1 MLKLSAQ
8 VGVAVAV
15 MAGVVVVG
23 HRATESVHR
32 LMASENAAI
41 REFAEPGTVGVRVKE
56 PVEDDPFAWMHRA
69 GAEDGSSTSVLPS
82 SSSSSDPLAD
92 LR

>member
-41 REFAEPGTVGVRVKE
+41 REFAEPGAVGVRVKE
-56 PVEDDPFAWMHRA
+56 PVED
-69 GAEDGSSTSVLPS
+69 AEDGSFTNVLPA

>member
-1 MLKLSAQ
+1 MFKFIVQ
-8 VGVAVAV
+8 VGVAAAV
-15 MAGVVVVG
+15 MAGVVIVG

-41 REFAEPGTVGVRVKE
+41 REFAEPGAVGVRVKK
-56 PVEDDPFAWMHRA
+56 PVEDDPFAWMRRA
-69 GAEDGSSTSVLPS
+69 GAEEGPFTSVLPS